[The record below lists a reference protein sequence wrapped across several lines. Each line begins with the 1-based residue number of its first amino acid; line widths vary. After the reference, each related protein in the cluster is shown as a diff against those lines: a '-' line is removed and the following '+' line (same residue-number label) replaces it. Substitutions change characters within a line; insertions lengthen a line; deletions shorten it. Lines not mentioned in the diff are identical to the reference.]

1 MDTNPSGIM
10 PDNACKH
17 PLLTDIKVLKQAEHL
32 MTSRITLLNPQLAAP
47 PLHGKKK
54 INQTHFDDF
63 CSFSCHCST
72 LPTKFPR
79 HEMFAQTN
87 VVRNGLFGETAFLH
101 FFTQGMKLSV
111 KNPLFSSASWRRWT
125 MSSEVSRWQLGWDR
139 AKSWRKVNFSTF
151 PSHKT
156 ARIRCDWKS
165 SASSF
170 RELLIMIRFCCT
182 DTSGILSFRG
192 RALPVKDKD
201 SAPKSPEFAA
211 DQL

>member
-1 MDTNPSGIM
+1 
-10 PDNACKH
+10 
-17 PLLTDIKVLKQAEHL
+17 
-32 MTSRITLLNPQLAAP
+32 
-47 PLHGKKK
+47 
-54 INQTHFDDF
+54 
-63 CSFSCHCST
+63 
-72 LPTKFPR
+72 
-79 HEMFAQTN
+79 MFAQTN

-125 MSSEVSRWQLGWDR
+125 TSSEISWWQLGWDR
-139 AKSWRKVNFSTF
+139 AKSWRKVNFSIF

-156 ARIRCDWKS
+156 ARIRCDWKI

-201 SAPKSPEFAA
+201 SAPKITWICCWPALSHTSLMPLLQTLIVRSFSRKSKVLGISFIVLVIIHSASTGIHFALNNIITKMRNA
-211 DQL
+211 VFYPPVLQCYLLDKQNATRNQLI